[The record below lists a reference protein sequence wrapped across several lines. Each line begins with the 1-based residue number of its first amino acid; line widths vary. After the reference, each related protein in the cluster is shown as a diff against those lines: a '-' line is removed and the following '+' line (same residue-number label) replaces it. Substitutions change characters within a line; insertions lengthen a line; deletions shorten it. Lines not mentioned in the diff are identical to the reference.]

1 MCYFV
6 RLLARALL
14 DWVSFQHGQTCF
26 AVIQMMLDV
35 LLSVM
40 RRDAN
45 ILSPKTNNGH
55 VSSKTLIFR
64 TFQSKERTTKIGGL
78 FTAPK
83 HCPENI

>member
-55 VSSKTLIFR
+55 VSSKTNFSYLLVEGAYNENWWALHC
-64 TFQSKERTTKIGGL
+64 SKAL
-78 FTAPK
+78 S
-83 HCPENI
+83 